1 MKNVNISDKIFPYV
15 RPFTGATAYPF
26 CLFFFFQIFAKESA
40 YGQSNGKQALLKVF
54 WSILVS
60 NRLKNTKANELYRCN
75 QDSRAFQ
82 IQ

>member
-1 MKNVNISDKIFPYV
+1 MSGRLLVQLL
-15 RPFTGATAYPF
+15 T
-26 CLFFFFQIFAKESA
+26 LFVCFFFQIFAKESA
-40 YGQSNGKQALLKVF
+40 YGQSNGKQALFKVF